1 MVRVCLHSCAATQ
14 LRGSL
19 IKRAWIRAK
28 DFHKHLLPSQGSWRG
43 SSHCIWYMPACK
55 STACIII
62 LTPCMTLSRHVCC
75 WYLFCS
81 DCLRYELHGQG
92 LDVVCIKPGAVKTDI
107 WSRGH
112 ASSNTLL
119 EGMPPVV
126 NQLYGKLIGQVRER
140 MVATCWWLS
149 ACSFV

>member
-1 MVRVCLHSCAATQ
+1 MCFFAT
-14 LRGSL
+14 
-19 IKRAWIRAK
+19 
-28 DFHKHLLPSQGSWRG
+28 
-43 SSHCIWYMPACK
+43 
-55 STACIII
+55 
-62 LTPCMTLSRHVCC
+62 
-75 WYLFCS
+75 FCS

-126 NQLYGKLIGQVRER
+126 IQLYGKLIGQVLIDER
-140 MVATCWWLS
+140 AHAGGFVFVCVDQVAAPPPQPKHTSCQGMQLLDQQGW
-149 ACSFV
+149 CHNG